1 MPTINVPAPM
11 AGSVKELLVAVG
23 DSVNAGDELLIIE
36 SMKMEIPL
44 ESPVAGT
51 VAEILTSAPQTIG
64 EGDVLVRLTTE
75 E

>member
-1 MPTINVPAPM
+1 M

-44 ESPVAGT
+44 ESPVTGT
-51 VAEILTSAPQTIG
+51 VAEILTSAPQPIG